1 MKTAE
6 IRERFLRFFEKNGH
20 NRVLSSPLVP
30 QNDDTLLFA
39 NAGMNQFKN
48 IFLGLEQ
55 TDLKRACSV
64 QKCVRAGGK
73 HNDLENVGYTAR
85 HLTFF
90 EMLGNFSFGDYF
102 KEQAI
107 AYAWELLTSESGF
120 ALPVEKLWVTVYA
133 SDEQA
138 YVLWRDK
145 IGLPAQKII
154 RIGDKKV
161 GRYVSDNFWQMGEV
175 GPCGPCTEIFY
186 DHGSQIWGGPPGSS
200 QENGDR
206 FVEIWNCVFMQFDR
220 NQTGKMMPLKKP
232 CVDTGMGLE
241 RMAAVLQGVKSNFET
256 DLFINLIAAT
266 AKELQVPVALNNPS
280 LKVIA
285 DHLRTCSF
293 LAAEGVIPNNEGRGY
308 VLRRIIRRAI
318 RHGFMQGSNTPF
330 FYRLVPYLV
339 DEMGDAYPELIKEQE
354 KIKQILFTEEEK
366 FFQTVSTGIHYLQ
379 SVLPSAGKMLSG
391 EVAFKL
397 YDTYG
402 FPLDLTIDMAKE
414 KGVGVDEEGFT
425 HLMDAQRQRARQA
438 SHFQMKQRLDYKGEE
453 TEFVGYET
461 SVTDARIE
469 ALYVLD
475 GDQIKHT
482 SSLLSEMLGAVVLN
496 KTPFYAEG
504 GGQVGDKGSLYRDGK
519 VVFEVERTEK
529 IQARVFCHWG
539 QVKNSEA
546 LKVGDTVVAEINN
559 ASRLNSA
566 RNHSATHLLH
576 AALRVILGEQ
586 VQQRGSLV
594 SQERLRFDFVH
605 PYAVQ
610 PEQLQAIENLV
621 NQKIREDLPINIDL
635 VSYEEAV
642 KRGAIALFTEKYQS
656 EVRVVTMGS
665 FSMELC
671 GGTHVKRT
679 GQIGFFKIL
688 NEAGIAAGVRR
699 IDAITGEAFV
709 SWLHMQTSLKEA
721 LCLKLKATSEE
732 DALAKVHS
740 LMCEKKELEKSIREM
755 QQSRLQ
761 MLVDVWLKNSSWYSD
776 IQLVV
781 EKSPLS
787 EALLRE
793 TLMTLI
799 GKANQVVAILYQE
812 NKDKVTVGVG
822 VSKALQT
829 RFSAAALLKTIIQ
842 KSGGGKGGG
851 KADLAQGMVSDKTAL
866 LEVLGTLDSLL
877 PSIALQDTKENHDLQ
892 SSKFG

>member
-6 IRERFLRFFEKNGH
+6 IRECFLRFFEKNGH
-20 NRVLSSPLVP
+20 NRVPSSPLVP
-30 QNDDTLLFA
+30 QNDDTLLFT

-48 IFLGLEQ
+48 IFLGLEK

-102 KEQAI
+102 KEQAT

-120 ALPVEKLWVTVYA
+120 ALPAEKLWVTVYA

-154 RIGDKKV
+154 RIGDKKA
-161 GRYVSDNFWQMGEV
+161 GHYVSDNFWQMGEI

-186 DHGSQIWGGPPGSS
+186 DHGSQVWGGPPGSR

-220 NQTGKMMPLKKP
+220 NQLGEMIPLGKT

-256 DLFINLIAAT
+256 DLFTNLIAAT
-266 AKELQVPVALNNPS
+266 ARELQVPFALDNPS

-330 FYRLVPYLV
+330 FYRVVPYLV

-354 KIKQILFTEEEK
+354 KIKQILFAEEEK
-366 FFQTVSTGIHYLQ
+366 FFQTVSTGTHYLQ
-379 SVLPSAGKMLSG
+379 SVLPSAGKILSG

-414 KGVGVDEEGFT
+414 KGVGVDEEGFA
-425 HLMDAQRQRARQA
+425 HLMDAQRQRARLA
-438 SHFQMKQRLDYKGEE
+438 SHFQMKQRLDYTGEQ
-453 TEFVGYET
+453 TKFVGYE
-461 SVTDARIE
+461 SSATDARIE
-469 ALYVLD
+469 ALYVLA
-475 GDQIKHT
+475 GSQVKHS
-482 SSLLSEMLGAVVLN
+482 SSLLSGMSGAVVLD

-504 GGQVGDKGSLYRDGK
+504 GGQVGDKGYLYRDGK

-539 QVKNSEA
+539 QVKNSET
-546 LKVGDTVVAEINN
+546 LKVGDTVLAKIND

-605 PYAVQ
+605 RHAVQ
-610 PEQLQAIENLV
+610 QEQLQAIEDLV
-621 NQKIREDLPINIDL
+621 NQKIREDLSINIDL

-656 EVRVVTMGS
+656 EVRVVTMGN

-688 NEAGIAAGVRR
+688 NETGIAAGVRR
-699 IDAITGEAFV
+699 IEAITGETFV
-709 SWLHMQTSLKEA
+709 SWLHAQMSLKEA
-721 LCLKLKATSEE
+721 LCLKLKVKSAE
-732 DALAKVHS
+732 DLFTKVHS
-740 LMCEKKELEKSIREM
+740 LMCEKKELEKSMREM

-761 MLVDVWLKNSSWYSD
+761 MLADIWLKKSSWYSD
-776 IQLVV
+776 IQIVV
-781 EKSPLS
+781 EKNPLS

-793 TLMTLI
+793 TLMALI

-829 RFSAAALLKTIIQ
+829 RFSAAFLLKTIMQ

-851 KADLAQGMVSDKTAL
+851 KADLAQGVVSDKTAL

-877 PSIALQDTKENHDLQ
+877 SSITLQDAKKN
-892 SSKFG
+892 SSIK

>member
-20 NRVLSSPLVP
+20 NRVPSSPLVP

-154 RIGDKKV
+154 RIGDKKT
-161 GRYVSDNFWQMGEV
+161 GRYVSDNFWQMGEI

-186 DHGSQIWGGPPGSS
+186 DHGPQIWGGPPGSS

-220 NQTGKMMPLKKP
+220 NQTGKMVPLGKP

-266 AKELQVPVALNNPS
+266 AKELQVPVTLDNPS

-339 DEMGDAYPELIKEQE
+339 DEMGDAYPELIGEQE
-354 KIKQILFTEEEK
+354 KIKQILFTEEER

-379 SVLPSAGKMLSG
+379 SALPSAGKMLSG

-461 SVTDARIE
+461 SVTDACIE

-475 GDQIKHT
+475 GDQIEHT
-482 SSLLSEMLGAVVLN
+482 SSLLSGMLGAVVLN

-504 GGQVGDKGSLYRDGK
+504 GGQVGDKGYLYRDGK
-519 VVFEVERTEK
+519 VIFEVERTEK
-529 IQARVFCHWG
+529 IQVRVFCHWG
-539 QVKNSEA
+539 QVKNSEV
-546 LKVGDTVVAEINN
+546 LKVGDTVVAQINDV
-559 ASRLNSA
+559 SRLNSA

-605 PYAVQ
+605 PHAVQ
-610 PEQLQAIENLV
+610 PEQLRAIEDLV
-621 NQKIREDLPINIDL
+621 NQKIREDLPINVDL

-642 KRGAIALFTEKYQS
+642 KKGAIALFTEKYQS

-699 IDAITGEAFV
+699 IEAITGEAFV
-709 SWLHMQTSLKEA
+709 SWLHKQTSLKEA
-721 LCLKLKATSEE
+721 LCLKLKAKSEE
-732 DALAKVHS
+732 DMLEKVHS
-740 LMCEKKELEKSIREM
+740 LMCEKKELEKSVKEM

-761 MLVDVWLKNSSWYSD
+761 MLADTWLKNSSRYSD

-793 TLMTLI
+793 TLITLI
-799 GKANQVVAILYQE
+799 GKANQVVAVLYQE
-812 NKDKVTVGVG
+812 NKDKIAVGVG

-829 RFSAAALLKTIIQ
+829 RFSAATLLKVIIQ

-851 KADLAQGMVSDKTAL
+851 KVDLAQGVVNDKTAL
-866 LEVLGTLDSLL
+866 LEVLGTLASLL
-877 PSIALQDTKENHDLQ
+877 PSIALQDTKENRDIPID
-892 SSKFG
+892 